1 MSNIIKKRTER
12 GAIMDIAELLKSVTN
27 SSIVFAC
34 KFKDWS
40 ETNFS
45 IERTIWNM
53 GDKYQSFN
61 KGDIYLRNNGT
72 KIRVHIFTGES
83 TSHYDVTFG
92 AGSIQHKATN
102 IDVNELLDY
111 TYVNAKELNDS
122 LCEILKRRAGV
133 IVYK

>member
-1 MSNIIKKRTER
+1 MSNTSKKCTER
-12 GAIMDIAELLKSVTN
+12 GAIMSIAELLKSVTN
-27 SSIVFAC
+27 GSIVFGC

-83 TSHYDVTFG
+83 TGSYDVVFG
-92 AGSIQHKATN
+92 AGTVQHKATN

-122 LCEILKRRAGV
+122 LCEVIKKQSGV